1 MRSRTELMRRA
12 EEGLDQE
19 KRWRRSKEKKEEEQ
33 YEFMHT
39 YPRILEEDLESLR
52 STSKMCVRGDVA
64 TPDRGH
70 LLISY
75 VLTTT
80 LIRT

>member
-1 MRSRTELMRRA
+1 MRSRTEPMRRA

-19 KRWRRSKEKKEEEQ
+19 MRWRRSKEEKEEEQ

-52 STSKMCVRGDVA
+52 STSKMCVRRDVA
-64 TPDRGH
+64 NPNTDRGGGISF
-70 LLISY
+70 LPTNLIC
-75 VLTTT
+75 T
-80 LIRT
+80 

>member
-1 MRSRTELMRRA
+1 MRRA

-19 KRWRRSKEKKEEEQ
+19 KRRRRSKEKKEKEQ

-39 YPRILEEDLESLR
+39 YPRILEEDQGSLR

-64 TPDRGH
+64 NPDRGH